1 MLVYYI
7 ISQEII
13 QPIFEVVVKTC
24 STLKIEI
31 ALLIEMN
38 FYLISEIVKRELLLK
53 IQY

>member
-13 QPIFEVVVKTC
+13 QPIFEVVVRIC
-24 STLKIEI
+24 FTLWIEI

-38 FYLISEIVKRELLLK
+38 FYLIPEIVKRELLLK
-53 IQY
+53 IQD